1 MEQILEILL
10 KVWHGPDVEGL
21 SYGLGPLAGVA
32 ISAGASLLGGIFGS
46 SAAKKRARAAA
57 RKKAQFERELKAAE
71 DSRQAVINPYSD
83 IKSVSGMAK
92 DLSDMLSNPYA
103 NLGVATKAAEVQIEQ
118 ADISLANTL
127 DTLRAT
133 GSGAGGATAL
143 AMAALKSKQ
152 GVAASIESQEAQNE
166 KLRAEGEASL
176 QKQKMA
182 EKQRIQGVEISE
194 AQRVQELNAEG
205 RKFEFDAR
213 EEREVA
219 QLNRLSAQVQNAEQE
234 IAAANQAKAAAWS
247 GAISGVGSAIGSGIT
262 GGAFDSVGKFG
273 QYKSMGGTLSRSQW
287 RSVGRPS

>member
-21 SYGLGPLAGVA
+21 SYGFGPLAGVA
-32 ISAGASLLGGIFGS
+32 VSAGASLLGGIFGS
-46 SAAKKRARAAA
+46 SSAKRAARAAA
-57 RKKAQFERELKAAE
+57 RKKARLEAQLRAAE
-71 DSRQAVINPYSD
+71 NSRQAIINPYSG

-152 GVAASIESQEAQNE
+152 GVAASIEAQEAQNE

-176 QKQKMA
+176 QTQKMA
-182 EKQRIQGVEISE
+182 EKQRIQGIEISE
-194 AQRVQELNAEG
+194 AQRVQAAEAEG
-205 RKFEFDAR
+205 KKFKFNAR

-219 QLNRLSAQVQNAEQE
+219 KLNRLAAQVQNAEQE
-234 IAAANQAKAAAWS
+234 IVAANQAKAAAWS
-247 GAISGVGSAIGSGIT
+247 GALSGVGSAFAAGVE
-262 GGAFDSVGKFG
+262 GGAFE
-273 QYKSMGGTLSRSQW
+273 
-287 RSVGRPS
+287 